1 MASDQG
7 DRIISL
13 LRNAIRLSSRTYRDV
28 ERQLGWRAGTITRL
42 MRGGLGLK
50 IEHLL
55 SILRAI
61 KLSPARFF
69 AVAYPSADG
78 VPSAEERLYRILE
91 QMYSRGGSGGGNA
104 IAPGVISAIAAL
116 GASGANGSH
125 GAGGEELPRAAL
137 QQALPAMPQASSSVE
152 HAATTQDEI
161 DEMVRISLRK
171 LLGTSSPD
179 LRVSRARPGGATAE

>member
-91 QMYSRGGSGGGNA
+91 QMYSRGGSGGNA

-116 GASGANGSH
+116 GASGSNGSH
-125 GAGGEELPRAAL
+125 GAGGEELPRAAM
-137 QQALPAMPQASSSVE
+137 QQALPAMPQASSGGE

-171 LLGTSSPD
+171 LLGTGSPD
-179 LRVSRARPGGATAE
+179 LRVSRARPGGTAAD